1 MEILHHLRHLFT
13 IRKAVF
19 VWTSGTRK
27 GEVYIAFRGALN
39 VDKLRP
45 RAVKAVLGHLSED
58 EAMDTLDFKGIA

>member
-1 MEILHHLRHLFT
+1 MEIIHHLRNLFT

-19 VWTSGTRK
+19 EWTSGTRK
-27 GEVYIAFRGALN
+27 GNAYIAFRGALN

-45 RAVKAVLGHLSED
+45 RAVNAVLSHLSED